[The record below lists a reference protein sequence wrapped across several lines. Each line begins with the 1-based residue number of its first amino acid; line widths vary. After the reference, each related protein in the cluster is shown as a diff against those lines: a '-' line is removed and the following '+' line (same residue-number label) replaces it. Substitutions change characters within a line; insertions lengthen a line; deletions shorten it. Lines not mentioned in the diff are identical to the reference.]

1 MGINY
6 CSFGVYV
13 VDICFSLEIVVTE
26 NECIDKEVG
35 VKFAKL
41 CWTHLKVEQAF
52 CTCKDL
58 IGD

>member
-41 CWTHLKVEQAF
+41 VLILVLNAF
-52 CTCKDL
+52 KS
-58 IGD
+58 